1 MKKRI
6 KWSDDDLIFFESSE
20 LEIDPKDSEEYQL
33 ELEEIKEWEL
43 RSILKYFS
51 DEELKKPEDLDFLC
65 EDLKDCKSF
74 QNFAMQ
80 CKCVRENVEDSDDL
94 REIAE
99 QYLAEVKNSLLETVR
114 DIGVKK
120 NGRKSD
126 RRKTINND

>member
-33 ELEEIKEWEL
+33 E
-43 RSILKYFS
+43 YFS
-51 DEELKKPEDLDFLC
+51 EEELKKPEDLDFLC